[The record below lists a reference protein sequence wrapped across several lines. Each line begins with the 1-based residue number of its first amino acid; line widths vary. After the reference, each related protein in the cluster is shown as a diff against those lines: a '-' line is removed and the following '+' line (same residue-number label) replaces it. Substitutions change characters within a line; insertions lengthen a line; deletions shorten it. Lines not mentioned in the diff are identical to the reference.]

1 MVAQVLRFWPEYVK
15 IKELYDSGVLGDII
29 HIYAGRLGQM
39 PSWGDWYKD
48 PDKSGETLM
57 NLTLHDID
65 FLHYML
71 GKPDSV
77 YSAGVRD
84 SHNNYN
90 DCMNIFKFQKNIN
103 AVVDGSLS
111 MIPGY
116 PFTMRMRV
124 GGTKAAAE
132 FEYIAGENI
141 GPEATTSLKLFEE
154 GKPAQKVECESYNA
168 YGMEVEYFAQCILSG
183 AETEVV
189 TEESILTVL
198 ASVLAAKQSLYD
210 GKVQAL

>member
-1 MVAQVLRFWPEYVK
+1 
-15 IKELYDSGVLGDII
+15 
-29 HIYAGRLGQM
+29 
-39 PSWGDWYKD
+39 
-48 PDKSGETLM
+48 
-57 NLTLHDID
+57 
-65 FLHYML
+65 ML
-71 GKPDSV
+71 GKPISV

-84 SHNNYN
+84 AHNNYN
-90 DCMNIFKFQKNIN
+90 DCMNIFKFQNNVN

-124 GGTKAAAE
+124 GGTKAAVE

-154 GKPAQKVECESYNA
+154 GKSPRKLEFESYDA
-168 YGMEVEYFAQCILSG
+168 YGMEVQYFAECIESG
-183 AETEVV
+183 AETQAV

-210 GKVQAL
+210 GKIQAL